1 MRLSVPAALAALVL
15 GLPVLAAPVLFAGA
29 PAAQAAASIFLET
42 NPSTVPA
49 GNEVALRASCD
60 ANLTAATVSSGLFGT
75 VTVSPRFGFLTVTA
89 TVPSSTRAG
98 DYQLDL
104 HCPDG
109 KTASTTLHVVAKVQ
123 PTQGPATGGGGMAP
137 GRNAPVLI
145 GGGLAVI
152 AVALVLG
159 VLTLRRR
166 RFG

>member
-15 GLPVLAAPVLFAGA
+15 GLPVLFAEA
-29 PAAQAAASIFLET
+29 PAAQAAASVFLET

-60 ANLTAATVSSGLFGT
+60 DNLKSATVNSGLFGS
-75 VTVSPRFGFLTVTA
+75 VTVSPVFGFLTATA

-98 DYQLDL
+98 DYKLDL

-152 AVALVLG
+152 AAALVLG
-159 VLTLRRR
+159 LLTLRRR
-166 RFG
+166 RFD